1 MSQFYPLIS
10 SHLFVPDLIKNLSH
24 NKFSMPQS
32 MIDVMWG
39 DLCNMN
45 WMPVVFLVDSQN
57 IWGEIRNNNSSD
69 LQQSAY
75 RSIQAEVNSK
85 NILYQKNEPELVR

>member
-1 MSQFYPLIS
+1 
-10 SHLFVPDLIKNLSH
+10 
-24 NKFSMPQS
+24 
-32 MIDVMWG
+32 
-39 DLCNMN
+39 
-45 WMPVVFLVDSQN
+45 MPVVFLVDSQN

>member
-1 MSQFYPLIS
+1 MS
-10 SHLFVPDLIKNLSH
+10 
-24 NKFSMPQS
+24 QS
-32 MIDVMWG
+32 MIDVMRG

-57 IWGEIRNNNSSD
+57 IWREIRNNNSSD

-85 NILYQKNEPELVR
+85 NILYLKNEPELVR